1 MRIKEGFT
9 MRTIVGQHVVIG
21 EGLAQVDFN
30 KMITMNDSA
39 AYLWEGVAG
48 KDFTVDDLTK
58 LLTDHYEVEEER
70 ARADAEKIAAK
81 WLEAGNNPSPSRDE
95 GLPDMHEG
103 TMAHLSLHLDERCCH
118 GSPGSGPHGPFPGL
132 RVDLQAPCGHRH
144 RSL

>member
-39 AYLWEGVAG
+39 AYLWEGVTG
-48 KDFTVDDLTK
+48 KDFTVEDLTK

-81 WLEAGNNPSPSRDE
+81 WLEAGIISE
-95 GLPDMHEG
+95 
-103 TMAHLSLHLDERCCH
+103 
-118 GSPGSGPHGPFPGL
+118 
-132 RVDLQAPCGHRH
+132 
-144 RSL
+144 